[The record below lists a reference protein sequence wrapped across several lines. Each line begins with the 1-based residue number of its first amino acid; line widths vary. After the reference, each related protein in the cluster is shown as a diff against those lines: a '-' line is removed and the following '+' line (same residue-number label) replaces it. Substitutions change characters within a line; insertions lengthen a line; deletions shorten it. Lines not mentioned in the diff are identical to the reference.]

1 LYIINEDNNKIEK
14 ISNIFNLVLTGLILL
29 SNIYAISLAYIFGEN
44 SYIYKISHR
53 IKIIKENIPK
63 IKEKEKVN
71 FQNNESDRTYTE
83 DRIKND
89 NIINNDIH
97 KPIEKND
104 KNNIL
109 NSEKKRLFHFCI
121 VCLLI
126 RSNITFFPCGHKY
139 LCKNCYEE
147 KKDKIK
153 NCSICRKAIEKIKEK
168 L

>member
-1 LYIINEDNNKIEK
+1 MYLEK
-14 ISNIFNLVLTGLILL
+14 IV
-29 SNIYAISLAYIFGEN
+29 IYMII
-44 SYIYKISHR
+44 HR
-53 IKIIKENIPK
+53 INNRKENNHK
-63 IKEKEKVN
+63 KKEKVN
-71 FQNNESDRTYTE
+71 FQNNESDRTYIE

-89 NIINNDIH
+89 NNINNDIH
-97 KPIEKND
+97 KPIVDKNS

-109 NSEKKRLFHFCI
+109 DSDKKRLFHFCI

-126 RSNITFFPCGHKY
+126 RSNITFFPCRHKY

>member
-1 LYIINEDNNKIEK
+1 MYLEK
-14 ISNIFNLVLTGLILL
+14 IV
-29 SNIYAISLAYIFGEN
+29 IYMII
-44 SYIYKISHR
+44 HR
-53 IKIIKENIPK
+53 INNRKENNHK
-63 IKEKEKVN
+63 KKEKVN
-71 FQNNESDRTYTE
+71 FQNNESDRTYIE

-89 NIINNDIH
+89 NNINNDIY
-97 KPIEKND
+97 KPIVDKNS

-109 NSEKKRLFHFCI
+109 DSDKKRLFHFCI

-126 RSNITFFPCGHKY
+126 RSNITFFPCRHKY